1 MLPRES
7 LATGDP
13 CPVSEVTEPC
23 DVPRGGEPE
32 TLIMNFD
39 QKAVKFLAN
48 FHINGGR
55 HWTHGSLKQKPP
67 VTSQ

>member
-1 MLPRES
+1 
-7 LATGDP
+7 
-13 CPVSEVTEPC
+13 
-23 DVPRGGEPE
+23 
-32 TLIMNFD
+32 MNFD